1 MRQLLVTAAI
11 VQEGDRVLLTR
22 RRPDR
27 HLGGYWEFPGG
38 QVEPGETP
46 EAALCR
52 EIREELGCEVEV
64 ESLVDVETH
73 LDPDAG
79 RQAVIIFYRCR
90 RVAGEPS
97 PREGQEIAWVTR
109 GDLLAYPLAPADRR
123 VAGRIA
129 LAAGGGKAAAGGP
142 QAPALGEAPAAAPAA
157 VAAPGPAQE
166 GTPAAE
172 APGEAPAGPVL
183 GRALLDRVVLVLYQ
197 PQDVVNVAGVIR
209 VMSNFGLRRLRLVEP
224 AAFDPYRILGIA
236 HHTEAI
242 VAGVE
247 RYPDLPAALADC
259 GLVLGTTSRPR
270 EVRRERLTPRQG
282 AGLMLRAAALAAEAE
297 AGGGAAVPS
306 APGAVAGTGN
316 QPGGLVAVLFGRE
329 KDGLP
334 NEALLDCHGI
344 ITIPTAPE
352 NRSLNLAQAALVVAY
367 ELWLAAIGLA
377 DQPLLPP
384 ARSLGPCAPPDP
396 GAPPQGD
403 EPRSLLRA
411 LEEDARL
418 ASGRQREEMFRAVA
432 DLLRALYP
440 GTTDARVARSV
451 ERLRAVLLR
460 AAPRADEA
468 TMLAHLFQHV
478 ARALR
483 EARAG
488 QEGQR

>member
-11 VQEGDRVLLTR
+11 VQEGDRVLLAR
-22 RRPDR
+22 RRPDS
-27 HLGGYWEFPGG
+27 HLGGFWEFPGG

-64 ESLVDVETH
+64 ESLFDVETH
-73 LDPDAG
+73 LDPAAD
-79 RQAVIIFYRCR
+79 RQAVILFYRCR
-90 RVAGEPS
+90 RVAGEPTS
-97 PREGQEIAWVTR
+97 REGQEVAWVTR
-109 GDLLAYPLAPADRR
+109 GELLTYPLAPADRR

-129 LAAGGGKAAAGGP
+129 LAAGAGTAVAEGG
-142 QAPALGEAPAAAPAA
+142 APALAPEEAPTGAHGSAS
-157 VAAPGPAQE
+157 G
-166 GTPAAE
+166 GTPAGQ
-172 APGEAPAGPVL
+172 APGEAPAGPAT

-247 RYPDLPAALADC
+247 RYPDLPSALADC

-270 EVRRERLTPRQG
+270 EVRRERITPRQG
-282 AGLMLRAAALAAEAE
+282 AGLLLRAAALAAGAE
-297 AGGGAAVPS
+297 AGGGTGAPP
-306 APGAVAGTGN
+306 APGAAAGAGGLA
-316 QPGGLVAVLFGRE
+316 GGLVAVLFGRE

-384 ARSLGPCAPPDP
+384 ARPAAPGTPPDP

-403 EPRSLLRA
+403 EPRSLIRA

-418 ASGRQREEMFRAVA
+418 ASGQQREEMFRAVA

-483 EARAG
+483 EARGAG
-488 QEGQR
+488 GAEG